1 MIIIKLMG
9 GLGNQLQ
16 QYSLYR
22 RLVDANIDAKIDI
35 SWFDA
40 ASQEH
45 MKAPRKI
52 EIDYIDGVKYEIAS
66 KSDVKALTGG
76 DSFGGKL
83 KRKFFNS
90 SIHIC
95 NESSRI
101 YMPELIEGIFDQKT
115 IKDMYLEGYFAC
127 EYYHENVL
135 SILRN
140 ELRFP
145 IEKLSYYDDVIKITN
160 DMKNANSV
168 SVHLR
173 RGDYLDPFNQKMF
186 GGICTDEYYFGAIS
200 SVINSIPAPKFYF
213 FSDDIEF
220 AKRFN
225 HDLTQRFPGISV
237 EIVDKNHGE
246 NNYFDIY
253 LMSQC
258 KHNIT
263 ANSTFSFWG
272 ARLNDNVD
280 KLMIRPTVHANGQEF
295 DEKQMKIWW
304 KGWKF
309 VSPTGEVY

>member
-22 RLVDANIDAKIDI
+22 RLVDANIDAKIDT
-35 SWFDA
+35 SWFEE
-40 ASQEH
+40 SRQKH
-45 MKAPRKI
+45 MNAPRKI
-52 EIDYIDGVKYEIAS
+52 EIDYIDGVNYEIAS
-66 KSDVKALTGG
+66 KKEVSDLTGG
-76 DSFGGKL
+76 DGITGKI
-83 KRKFFNS
+83 KRKLFSNLT
-90 SIHIC
+90 HIYD
-95 NESSRI
+95 EAGRMYLS
-101 YMPELIEGIFDQKT
+101 ELIDGIFVQKN

-127 EYYHENVL
+127 EYYHEKVL
-135 SILRN
+135 PLLQN
-140 ELRFP
+140 ELKFQV
-145 IEKLSYYDDVIKITN
+145 EKLPYKDEMVKITD
-160 DMKNANSV
+160 DMKKSNSV

-173 RGDYLDPFNQKMF
+173 RGDYLDEVNQKMF
-186 GGICTDEYYFGAIS
+186 GGICTDEYYFSAIS
-200 SVINSIPAPKFYF
+200 SVINSISDPKFYF

-225 HDLTQRFPGISV
+225 HDLTQKFPGILV

-258 KHNIT
+258 RHNIT

-272 ARLNDNVD
+272 ARLNPNVD
-280 KLMIRPTVHANGQEF
+280 KLMIRPTIHRNDQAF

-309 VSPTGEVY
+309 VSPEGNVY